1 MQIKNKLYVY
11 FTKRIIDIFGSIIVL
26 FFLLPVF
33 LILIVL
39 TFITLG
45 HPVFFVQKRIGKNNK
60 IFNFYKFRTMK
71 NIYDQTGYL
80 LPDNKRITKFGQFLR
95 KTSLDEIPEIFIVI
109 TGNMS
114 LIGPRPLPSKYL
126 PFFNKNE
133 LNRHLVKPGITGLA
147 QVNGRNSISWEGKF
161 QQDLEYVSKVGLL
174 LDILII
180 FKTIFVL
187 FKRKDIHLR
196 GQSSNIDF
204 DEYRKNE
211 KK

>member
-1 MQIKNKLYVY
+1 MQVRNKLYVN
-11 FTKRIIDIFGSIIVL
+11 FIKRIIDILSSIISL
-26 FFLLPVF
+26 ILLIPVF
-33 LILIVL
+33 LILLFL

-45 HPVFFVQKRIGKNNK
+45 HPVLFIQKRIGKHNK

-71 NIYDQTGYL
+71 NLYDDSGNL

-95 KTSLDEIPEIFIVI
+95 KTSLDEIPEIFIVL
-109 TGNMS
+109 TGKMS

-126 PFFNKNE
+126 PYFNKNE

-147 QVNGRNSISWEGKF
+147 QVNGRNSISWEAKF
-161 QQDLEYVSKVGLL
+161 QQDLDYVNKIGLL
-174 LDILII
+174 LDILIV

-211 KK
+211 NK